1 MKHIGLISRD
11 SERPAT
17 ADSLLAKAA
26 LIHNIQEAITAVSM
40 ALELTDKN

>member
-1 MKHIGLISRD
+1 MKHIGLISQD

-26 LIHNIQEAITAVSM
+26 FIQNIQQAIKAVSM
-40 ALELTDKN
+40 AMELTNKE